1 MALNQKKRLVH
12 HFVVFRNLA
21 VYFKIWIQRA
31 MSWVTIANSGM
42 ILFLVLSKLQEYGVS
57 IYITMWFI
65 PLYIVV
71 IILLMFLGYLEDKA
85 GFFREEQRLS
95 SLRNP
100 YLVEISRKL
109 DRIEK
114 ELKKSR
120 KRSK

>member
-1 MALNQKKRLVH
+1 MKEKEKKGLVH
-12 HFVVFRNLA
+12 HFLLFRNLA

-57 IYITMWFI
+57 IYITLWFI

-71 IILLMFLGYLEDKA
+71 IFLLMFLGYLEDKA

-95 SLRNP
+95 SLKNP
-100 YLVEISRKL
+100 YLVEISNKL

-114 ELKKSR
+114 EVKQIRKKR
-120 KRSK
+120 K